1 MTSIIPPEGRV
12 DFPKVIDSTMIAAF
26 RACPKKFWWNYIRR
40 IEPQG
45 FNIHLHAGQSF
56 AAGMNAA
63 RLAFY
68 VKGFSTD
75 DSIIEGVQALAKHWG
90 TEFEAPEGENKSLDR
105 MMLAVVE
112 YFHEYPLETDIIKPL
127 KLAEG
132 KIATE
137 VTFALPLEQTAHP
150 ATGDPILYAGRF
162 DMIGEREG
170 VLFIVDEKTT
180 SQLGPTWP
188 NQWTLRS
195 QFTGYAWG
203 AKSYGYPVAGAI
215 IRGISIL
222 KEKYGHAQ
230 VITYRPEWQINRWLK
245 QLERDLKRMI
255 DSWATGEWDFNL
267 DHSCSA
273 YGACPYLRLCENLD
287 PEPFVPLYYQENKW
301 DPLKAR
307 E

>member
-1 MTSIIPPEGRV
+1 MQIDEPRIN
-12 DFPKVIDSTMIAAF
+12 FPSVVDSTMIAAF
-26 RACPKKFWWNYIRR
+26 RACPRKFWWNYIRR

-45 FNIHLHAGQSF
+45 QNIHLHAGASF
-56 AAGMNAA
+56 AAAMNAA
-63 RLAFY
+63 RFAFY
-68 VKGFSTD
+68 VKGETAD
-75 DSIIEGVQALAKHWG
+75 DAVMMGVAALCQHWG
-90 TEFEAPEGENKSLDR
+90 PTYEAPEGENKSLDR

-112 YFHEYPLETDIIKPL
+112 YFHEYPLETDLIKPL
-127 KLAEG
+127 KISEG

-137 VTFALPLEQTAHP
+137 ITFALPLDEAPRHP
-150 ATGDPILYAGRF
+150 ITGDPIIYAGRF
-162 DMIGEREG
+162 DMIGERDG

-180 SQLGPTWP
+180 SQLGPTWA

-230 VITYRPEWQINRWLK
+230 VITYRPEWQINRWLH
-245 QLERDLKRMI
+245 QINRDIERMVQSYL
-255 DSWATGEWDFNL
+255 TQEWDFNL

-273 YGACPYLRLCENLD
+273 FGACPYLRLCENID
-287 PEPFVPLYYQENKW
+287 PEPFIPLYYQENKW
-301 DPLKAR
+301 DPLAAR
-307 E
+307 G